1 MVSAGF
7 VGASPMDSLVAGIV
21 DGRLV
26 VSTVG
31 AEFVVAGIVVALD
44 DAAPAVELGK
54 LAVLVVGT
62 VEIFVGL
69 LAVVDAPLEAVAAF
83 AGSRLVEGLGT
94 EAVAFSVASVTA
106 VVVIVGFVV
115 VVADSADCVVLWA
128 D

>member
-1 MVSAGF
+1 
-7 VGASPMDSLVAGIV
+7 MDSLVAGIV

-44 DAAPAVELGK
+44 DAAPAAELGK

-69 LAVVDAPLEAVAAF
+69 LAVVDAPVGIGQVFVGPLEAVAAF

-115 VVADSADCVVLWA
+115 VVADSAEFVVLWA

>member
-1 MVSAGF
+1 MADVDPILF
-7 VGASPMDSLVAGIV
+7 KQITELKIDLGIIH
-21 DGRLV
+21 
-26 VSTVG
+26 
-31 AEFVVAGIVVALD
+31 EMKK
-44 DAAPAVELGK
+44 LGSN
-54 LAVLVVGT
+54 A

-115 VVADSADCVVLWA
+115 VVADSAECVVLWA